1 MKSPGLAAVLGAI
14 TMFAAVS
21 ARADPLDLKL
31 GLWETTFTSSISGT
45 LVPDAQLQ
53 QMPPAQRERLEA
65 MMKKQQAE
73 GPKTH
78 TSRTCL
84 TQEKLGRAFEK
95 GDGDEDEEKNCK
107 RTTLVA
113 TRSKQQIAIVCT
125 GERPQK
131 REWRMEA
138 TSRETAKGNFK
149 VVSGNGS
156 VTMDFT
162 AKWVASE
169 CGKDD

>member
-1 MKSPGLAAVLGAI
+1 
-14 TMFAAVS
+14 MFAAVS

-45 LVPDAQLQ
+45 LMPDAQLQ
-53 QMPPAQRERLEA
+53 QMPPAQRERMEA
-65 MMKKQQAE
+65 MMKKQQAD
-73 GPKTH
+73 GPRTH

-84 TQEKLGRAFEK
+84 TQEKLGRPFEK
-95 GDGDEDEEKNCK
+95 GDAGEEKNCK

-113 TRSKQQIAIVCT
+113 TRSKQEMTIVCT
-125 GERPQK
+125 GERAQK
-131 REWRMEA
+131 SEWRMEA
-138 TSRETAKGNFK
+138 TSRESAKGNVK

-156 VTMDFT
+156 VTMNFT

-169 CGKDD
+169 CGEAD

>member
-1 MKSPGLAAVLGAI
+1 MSLCV
-14 TMFAAVS
+14 AVS

-45 LVPDAQLQ
+45 LIPDAQLQ
-53 QMPPAQRERLEA
+53 QMPPAQRERMEA

-73 GPKTH
+73 GPKTR

-84 TQEKLGRAFEK
+84 TQEKLGRAFQKAEA
-95 GDGDEDEEKNCK
+95 DEEKDCK

-113 TRSKQQIAIVCT
+113 TRSRQEITIVCT
-125 GERPQK
+125 GQRPQK

-138 TSRETAKGNFK
+138 TSRESAKGNVK
-149 VVSGNGS
+149 VVSGSGS

-169 CGKDD
+169 CGKAD